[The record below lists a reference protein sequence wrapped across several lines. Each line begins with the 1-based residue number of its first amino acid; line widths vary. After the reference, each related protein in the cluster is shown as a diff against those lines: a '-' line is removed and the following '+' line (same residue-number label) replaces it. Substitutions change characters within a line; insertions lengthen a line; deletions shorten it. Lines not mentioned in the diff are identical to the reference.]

1 MSCISKLQH
10 TRKDCRN
17 MWLLFRHF
25 LRQLPIIREIGTFVR
40 KIGHILPG
48 FTGRCLILLFSRI
61 QIIQRRLAQNQDPS
75 LTATVL
81 PPKTVLGASCTYE
94 QEMMLQFANSTITML
109 TFDWYI
115 ASAYAFDAD
124 ANRSIASKLVVLH
137 GTEDALVSTADA
149 KAWESLAAGGM
160 QLIEIPGDHNIITN
174 QTHACMEQILKL
186 LS

>member
-1 MSCISKLQH
+1 
-10 TRKDCRN
+10 
-17 MWLLFRHF
+17 
-25 LRQLPIIREIGTFVR
+25 
-40 KIGHILPG
+40 
-48 FTGRCLILLFSRI
+48 
-61 QIIQRRLAQNQDPS
+61 
-75 LTATVL
+75 
-81 PPKTVLGASCTYE
+81 
-94 QEMMLQFANSTITML
+94 ML